1 MSTAATQY
9 LDPAILAR
17 LEGLALRAR
26 LIVEG
31 YVSGVHRSPFHGF
44 SIEFAEHREYTPGDD
59 LRYLDWKVFGRS
71 DRYCL
76 KQFEEETNLVCH
88 LLLDTSESMT
98 YESSQAAMSKLE
110 YAKCAAASL
119 AYLILHQQDSVGL
132 VTFDREVRALVRP
145 GSNPSHMKE
154 LLHVMESAPGGRK
167 TAAGP
172 ILHDLAERFKKRGIV
187 IVFSDLLDD
196 VDAILAG
203 LKHFR
208 HRRHEVV
215 LFHVLDPAEVDFPF
229 DEMTLFRGLEGL
241 PELVAEPRALRRA
254 YLDEL
259 SKFTHRLKQG
269 CRQQRI
275 DYVLVRT
282 DQSLEVVLSSYL
294 ASRR

>member
-1 MSTAATQY
+1 MSAATAQY

-17 LEGLALRAR
+17 LEGLSLRAR
-26 LIVEG
+26 LVVEG
-31 YVSGVHRSPFHGF
+31 YVAGVHRSPFRGF

-59 LRYLDWKVFGRS
+59 HLDWKVLGRS

-76 KQFEEETNLVCH
+76 KQFEEETNLVCN

-98 YESSQAAMSKLE
+98 YQSSQAAMSKLE

-154 LLHVMESAPGGRK
+154 LLHVMEAAPGGRK
-167 TAAGP
+167 TSAGP
-172 ILHDLAERFKKRGIV
+172 IFHDLAERFKKRGIA
-187 IVFSDLLDD
+187 IIFSDFFDD

-229 DEMTLFRGLEGL
+229 DEMTQFHGLEGL
-241 PELVAEPRALRRA
+241 PELLADPRAVRTA

-259 SKFTHRLKQG
+259 NKFTHRLKQG